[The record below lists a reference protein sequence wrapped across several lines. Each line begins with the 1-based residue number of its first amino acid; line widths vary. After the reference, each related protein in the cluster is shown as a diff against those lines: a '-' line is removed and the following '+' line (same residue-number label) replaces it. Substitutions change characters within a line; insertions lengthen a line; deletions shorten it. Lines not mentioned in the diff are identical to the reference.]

1 MKQKLLAIIH
11 WLIGKNLIVATAVT
25 SLAISTLLI
34 FHLPMAYGELL
45 SLWVGTILSY
55 SYAKERRL
63 RYERPWWW
71 FLTATA
77 CVSFLFLSWWGRAI
91 FFLSAVLS
99 IAYNAPFLRTPLRNI
114 PYLKISIVAF
124 CWVLGGVYLPLS
136 AYEVPLFTYP
146 ITILVLQYFLW
157 VVVLILP
164 FDIRDKY
171 IDTPYLQTFSTAFG
185 IVKTKVIGVLL
196 MSIFVLLAVLSYPL
210 SLVYVQLITACITVF
225 LLLCAQENQS
235 PFYSSLFVESIP
247 MLYLI
252 MVYAL

>member
-1 MKQKLLAIIH
+1 M
-11 WLIGKNLIVATAVT
+11 
-25 SLAISTLLI
+25 
-34 FHLPMAYGELL
+34 
-45 SLWVGTILSY
+45 
-55 SYAKERRL
+55 
-63 RYERPWWW
+63 
-71 FLTATA
+71 
-77 CVSFLFLSWWGRAI
+77 
-91 FFLSAVLS
+91 
-99 IAYNAPFLRTPLRNI
+99 
-114 PYLKISIVAF
+114 
-124 CWVLGGVYLPLS
+124 GGVYLPLS

-146 ITILVLQYFLW
+146 VTILVLQYFLW

-185 IVKTKVIGVLL
+185 IVKTKLIGVLL